1 MCANVVRPGLGT
13 LPATT
18 RSRKAEDSGPLSSNL
33 AGENMSLG
41 KCVYSRTYSNT
52 MVEGYQRGP
61 DQANVD
67 VCSYV
72 NIKIQGLTEGGE
84 ISYMWIY
91 V

>member
-1 MCANVVRPGLGT
+1 
-13 LPATT
+13 
-18 RSRKAEDSGPLSSNL
+18 
-33 AGENMSLG
+33 
-41 KCVYSRTYSNT
+41 